1 MTAETIAKALGGR
14 KASGGWI
21 APCPTHDDREPRL
34 SIRDAGDGKVLI
46 RAGCDQRRVIAA
58 PPSRGLWDKNGH
70 RQFTRAAQCAITDNQ
85 PDRDDAKRIKA
96 ALAIWQT
103 ATPADF
109 TLVET
114 YFVSR
119 GLRIPSLPTLRV
131 HAGLKHH
138 SSGIWPAMVAL
149 VTRGEDDTPLA
160 MHRIFLARDGGD
172 VMAAQ

>member
-21 APCPTHDDREPRL
+21 ARCPNHDDREPRL

-46 RAGCDQRRVIAA
+46 RCRAGCDQRRVIAA
-58 PPSRGLWDKNGH
+58 LHSRGLWDKNGH
-70 RQFTRAAQCAITDNQ
+70 RQFTRAAQRAITDNQ

-103 ATPADF
+103 ATPAEG
-109 TLVET
+109 TLVEA

-119 GLRIPSLPTLRV
+119 GLRIPPLLPLRF

-138 SSGIWPAMVAL
+138 SSGIWPAMVTLAART
-149 VTRGEDDTPLA
+149 TRRLRCIVSSLPATVA
-160 MHRIFLARDGGD
+160 T
-172 VMAAQ
+172 

>member
-1 MTAETIAKALGGR
+1 
-14 KASGGWI
+14 
-21 APCPTHDDREPRL
+21 L

-46 RAGCDQRRVIAA
+46 RCRAGRDQRRVIAA
-58 PPSRGLWDKNGH
+58 LHSRGLWDKNGH
-70 RQFTRAAQCAITDNQ
+70 RQFTRAAQRAITDNQ

-103 ATPADF
+103 ATPAD
-109 TLVET
+109 LVET

-119 GLRIPSLPTLRV
+119 GLRIPPLPTLRF

-138 SSGIWPAMVAL
+138 SSGIWLAMIVL

-160 MHRIFLARDGGD
+160 IHRIFLARDGGD